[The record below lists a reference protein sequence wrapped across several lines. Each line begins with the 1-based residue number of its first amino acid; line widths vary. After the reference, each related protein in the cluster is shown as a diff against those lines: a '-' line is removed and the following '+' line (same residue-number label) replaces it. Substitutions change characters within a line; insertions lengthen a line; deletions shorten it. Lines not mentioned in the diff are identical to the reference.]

1 MWPEY
6 GFKTGKIVLPG
17 IQTIVDLEAHQWF
30 RFDGIVDDLGA
41 YYQRLGESLDLTLE
55 PGDETGICHHFNLE
69 TESRKEELIVVAV
82 EDLGELIPTLFT
94 IGHESTHAITYL
106 NQGQRL
112 VEELRTDG
120 FDLNPYQKYTDKED
134 ICHIGGLFAL
144 YRFGLLDSIDHS
156 SRNDP
161 VIQLLEDL
169 LASRR

>member
-1 MWPEY
+1 
-6 GFKTGKIVLPG
+6 
-17 IQTIVDLEAHQWF
+17 
-30 RFDGIVDDLGA
+30 
-41 YYQRLGESLDLTLE
+41 
-55 PGDETGICHHFNLE
+55 
-69 TESRKEELIVVAV
+69 V

-112 VEELRTDG
+112 VEELRVEG
-120 FDLNPYQKYTDKED
+120 FNLNPYQKYTDEED

-156 SRNDP
+156 SKDDDP
-161 VIQLLEDL
+161 IISLLEDL